1 MSKTHVAPER
11 PGLPPM
17 KVSDR
22 LQRASALAALIE
34 HVADVMPSTASG
46 HDFTMDDEFFA
57 GLSAVAN
64 VIREDMAA
72 VEAVLGQ
79 AASSAPAASI
89 SR

>member
-1 MSKTHVAPER
+1 MSKTQVATER

-46 HDFTMDDEFFA
+46 HDFTLDDEFFS

-64 VIREDMAA
+64 LIREDVAA
-72 VEAVLGQ
+72 VESVLDVSTIGI
-79 AASSAPAASI
+79 PATSP
-89 SR
+89 R

>member
-22 LQRASALAALIE
+22 LQRANALAALIE

-57 GLSAVAN
+57 GLAAVAN

-72 VEAVLGQ
+72 VEAVLDVSTSGVR
-79 AASSAPAASI
+79 AGSI
-89 SR
+89 AR